1 MADWKNVKSID
12 MDQKSKKIPVAILGA
27 TGMVGQQYIALLA
40 NHPWFEIAVVAAS
53 ARSAGLRYGEA
64 VAARWYPELPFPD
77 TLKDYPLA
85 DALDITSIAPH
96 VKIVFSALELSS
108 KEELQE
114 VENAY
119 ARAGSAVVSNASA
132 HRWTDDVPMII
143 PEINHHHT
151 DIIPA
156 QRQRHGWNGLLAV
169 KPNCSLQSYLTPLF
183 ALMQAGHG
191 ISHVAVTTLQAVSG
205 AGYPGVPSLD
215 IIDNVIPYIG
225 GEEEKTEQEP
235 LKILGDIRD
244 GRFFQREGLTISA
257 HCNRVPVRD
266 GHTACVSVKFTGA
279 KPELA
284 RIIDIWN
291 SFRSAPQELGLPSAP
306 AQPIVYLDE
315 AARPQPKKD
324 RMRQQGM
331 AVCVGRLRPCPVF
344 DIKFVGLSHNTLRGA
359 AGGGILNAEL
369 LVSKGFIK

>member
-1 MADWKNVKSID
+1 MSSNT
-12 MDQKSKKIPVAILGA
+12 KKIPVAILGA
-27 TGMVGQQYIALLA
+27 TGMVGQQYVALLA
-40 NHPWFEIAVVAAS
+40 NHPWFEVAVVAAS
-53 ARSAGLRYGEA
+53 TRSAGLRYGDA
-64 VAARWYPELPFPD
+64 VLSRWYPEIPFPD
-77 TLKDYPLA
+77 SLKDYLLA
-85 DALDITSIAPH
+85 DALDIKSIAPR
-96 VKIVFSALELSS
+96 VKLVFSALELPN

-114 VENAY
+114 LENAY
-119 ARAGSAVVSNASA
+119 AQAGVAVVSNASA
-132 HRWTDDVPMII
+132 HRWTNDVPMII
-143 PEINHHHT
+143 PEINHHHA

-156 QRQRHGWNGLLAV
+156 QRQQRGWNGLVAV
-169 KPNCSLQSYLTPLF
+169 KPNCSIQSYLTPLF
-183 ALMQAGHG
+183 ALMQAGYD

-215 IIDNVIPYIG
+215 IIDNIIPYIG

-266 GHTACVSVKFTGA
+266 GHTACVSVKFAGA

-291 SFRSAPQELGLPSAP
+291 AFRSAPQELGLPSAP
-306 AQPIVYLDE
+306 TQPIVYLDE
-315 AARPQPKKD
+315 TNRPQPKKD

-331 AVCVGRLRPCPVF
+331 AINVGRLRACPVF

-369 LVSKGFIK
+369 LVSKGYIK